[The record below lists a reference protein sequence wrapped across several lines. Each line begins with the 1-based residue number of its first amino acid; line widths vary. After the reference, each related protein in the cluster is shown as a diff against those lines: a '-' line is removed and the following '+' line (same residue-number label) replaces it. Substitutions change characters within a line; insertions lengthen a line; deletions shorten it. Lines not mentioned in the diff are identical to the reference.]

1 MSWNLFGTIS
11 SYKEMLAKIAIF
23 TFVSTVAAL
32 GLLSYQI
39 PEVSSFFRQWPV
51 KIPVE
56 GLELPLIIL
65 VSALVVATV
74 ARIIKLH
81 DRISDILGL
90 RRRFDVAHILS
101 PMASSVGVTVNES
114 VLKARRREIMR
125 KVFYRYAS
133 SGQPVIDAHYVTMAM
148 DQWLWFWVLIESIP
162 IWIVV
167 GVVLA
172 VYERFIAAGL
182 VVAGLVAAA
191 IILAW
196 SWGMSAKYAK
206 QQVDE
211 ILSDG
216 QRYQE
221 VKGVL
226 SALPS

>member
-1 MSWNLFGTIS
+1 MSWNPFGTIS

-23 TFVSTVAAL
+23 TFVSTVAGL
-32 GLLSYQI
+32 GLLSHQI
-39 PEVSSFFRQWPV
+39 PEVSSFFQQWPV

-56 GLELPLIIL
+56 GLELPLFIL
-65 VSALVVATV
+65 VSGLVLAIV

-101 PMASSVGVTVNES
+101 PMATSVGVTANES
-114 VLKARRREIMR
+114 VLKTRRRELMR
-125 KVFYRYAS
+125 AVFYRYTS
-133 SGQPVIDAHYVTMAM
+133 SWQPVIDAHYVTMAM
-148 DQWLWFWVLIESIP
+148 DQWSWFWVLVESIP
-162 IWIVV
+162 IWVAV

-172 VYERFIAAGL
+172 VYERFVAAGL
-182 VVAGLVAAA
+182 VGAGLVGAA
-191 IILAW
+191 IILTW
-196 SWGMSAKYAK
+196 SWSMSIKYAK

-216 QRYQE
+216 QRRQE

-226 SALPS
+226 SALSS